1 MTRGGDVYA
10 GIWGVSRGMG
20 TRPCVV
26 TRDRARAR
34 TAAARFGCFGRAA
47 SPLAGATEVWGRGAR
62 IYEIERLGA
71 AFVSFGTATGAGTGT
86 VACRVCVHDTHFT
99 GSPPGYSLHPTENPT
114 ELPSTDFMLARTCIG
129 SLVNPRGATATT
141 CKASWGA
148 KLVGSGACAPRGGL
162 CGFYI
167 RRGTR
172 A

>member
-34 TAAARFGCFGRAA
+34 TAAARFGCCGRAA

-71 AFVSFGTATGAGTGT
+71 AFVSFGTATSTGT
-86 VACRVCVHDTHFT
+86 VACRVCVHDTTSLHT
-99 GSPPGYSLHPTENPT
+99 GSPHPVLHHVRTSIYTEN
-114 ELPSTDFMLARTCIG
+114 RTSIYR
-129 SLVNPRGATATT
+129 LH
-141 CKASWGA
+141 
-148 KLVGSGACAPRGGL
+148 VG
-162 CGFYI
+162 
-167 RRGTR
+167 
-172 A
+172 